1 MGWSSGLPNVASA
14 SSAAPRRSS
23 ARILN
28 SGIRMENVHQLGNY
42 WDSYETLQI
51 NGTVMGYTSVNFI
64 WYDTVNTSNYLW
76 NTVIVYQLVQ
86 DFFSIHSM
94 FWKPS
99 YGVILSPY
107 RKLDIPVLGK
117 TPASFGIIKIPG
129 FCVWLLSGKLRV
141 FYGIDGLFVI
151 FVCLMT

>member
-23 ARILN
+23 ARILS

-94 FWKPS
+94 SWKPS

-107 RKLDIPVLGK
+107 WKLDIPVGK
-117 TPASFGIIKIPG
+117 TPAMPYLIHTLCPHYGEPRLASSKS
-129 FCVWLLSGKLRV
+129 LV
-141 FYGIDGLFVI
+141 FVYDYSLVN
-151 FVCLMT
+151 

>member
-23 ARILN
+23 ARILS

-86 DFFSIHSM
+86 VFF
-94 FWKPS
+94 PS
-99 YGVILSPY
+99 
-107 RKLDIPVLGK
+107 
-117 TPASFGIIKIPG
+117 T
-129 FCVWLLSGKLRV
+129 
-141 FYGIDGLFVI
+141 
-151 FVCLMT
+151 VCLENHHMVWYWVLIGSLIFQWGKPQPCHTSFIPYVLITGNLVWHHKNPWFLCMITLW